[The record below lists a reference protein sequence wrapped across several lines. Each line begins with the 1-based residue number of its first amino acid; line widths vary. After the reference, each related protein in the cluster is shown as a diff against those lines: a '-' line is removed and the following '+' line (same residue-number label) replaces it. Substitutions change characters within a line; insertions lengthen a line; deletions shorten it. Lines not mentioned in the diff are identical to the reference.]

1 MPQHGHASR
10 SITGTM
16 NNKKRPG
23 WFLGRI
29 VLMIAPLCLS
39 LVARPALAATW
50 SDINELTGLIK
61 EAGTKIVQVNC
72 KREIDVVGAKGM
84 YLFSKE
90 DKLDHLV
97 YCKENLDLDDPDEVW
112 EVLSHE
118 GTHIMQACYG
128 GPIVKD
134 EYIPRTMRN
143 LKSFAPHYYKLVS
156 EDYSSEDQRL
166 ELEAYDM
173 ELEER

>member
-1 MPQHGHASR
+1 
-10 SITGTM
+10 M
-16 NNKKRPG
+16 NNQKRLDL
-23 WFLGRI
+23 FLGRI
-29 VLMIAPLCLS
+29 ALTIAPLCLS
-39 LVARPALAATW
+39 LVARPAFAATW
-50 SDINELTGLIK
+50 SDIDELTGLIRD
-61 EAGTKIVQVNC
+61 AGTKIVQVNC
-72 KREIDVVGAKGM
+72 KKEMDLSGAKGI
-84 YLFSKE
+84 YLFDKE

-143 LKSFAPHYYKLVS
+143 LKSFAPHYYKLVT

-173 ELEER
+173 ELEEPSSVIELFKQYCFE